1 MDFITTKAIQL
12 KSNAA
17 KADICVKPDFLYA
30 NVKDLVVRGGAF
42 YGFWKEDHWSTSIDD
57 LIISIDHDTTRSA
70 DKIRKE
76 KPGKEVIVS
85 YINEDDSGLRD
96 KLQRYMKRMPD
107 STARFNTKIMFAD
120 DNPVRED
127 YATTKLDYTPASGD
141 TKSFDK
147 LIDVLY
153 EPEEKEKIM
162 WFLGA
167 ALTNSMHD
175 IQKFMYLY
183 GAKGTGK
190 GTVIDIFKMLFQE
203 YYAEIDLAKLTSN
216 DPFGTEG
223 VQELP
228 LLVDPDSD
236 ISKITRD
243 TNLLK
248 LTAHEPLTVN
258 KKYMATYTVKFEGL
272 LITASNQRYKVGN
285 IDSGIN
291 RRAVVV
297 EPSNRKIAYSE
308 YKKLMAQI
316 KFELGAISYKAMQL
330 FEEKGPAYYE
340 NVTDVEMMEATD
352 YIFSF
357 VRENYVALGDPTTL
371 KRASELF
378 KLYLEDLGYDTK
390 GYKRRI
396 KNELQRYYKNYDR
409 QKRIDGEKINHVF
422 SGFKYD
428 DVFPDEREPK
438 IEHIPEVVLNSTES
452 KFDDAMQDCLAQYAN
467 KYETPKIAWDKCKTT
482 LKDLDTSELH
492 YVRLPDNLIVID
504 FDLKDSDGNKDR
516 KRNLQEAA
524 KFPSTYAEYSKSGSG
539 VHLHYIYDGDV
550 EKLSKLYKDNVEVK
564 VFTGKQS
571 LRRKLIKCNTKEIV
585 HISEGLPLKKE
596 EPKMYGEVSEMIW
609 TEKKM
614 RHSIKKCLRKEYHN
628 DTRSNIDFIKH
639 IFEEAESNGV
649 DYDLKDMKNDI
660 LVFASRS
667 THQAP
672 YCLKVANHIN
682 YSTIK
687 EEKDMQK
694 FQEGVKIYEDAQ
706 LVFFDIE
713 VYSNLLIVVWKHY
726 GSKEKTT
733 WFNPTQ
739 AQIEWLTQQP
749 LVGFNCRRY
758 DNHILYGKLVGE
770 DNAAMFAR
778 SQAIINNEGG
788 FSSGAYELSYADIYE
803 YAAGNHK
810 QSLKKWEIELGIL
823 HDEAEFPWGK
833 PLPESDWDRVAE
845 YCGHDVDATEA
856 VFKAI
861 YQDYVGRCILADL
874 SGLSVNSTTQQ
885 HAARFLFGDDPRP
898 QDKFVYTDL
907 SKEFPGYKY
916 SYGKSEYRGENP
928 SEGGY
933 IYSEPGVYKN
943 VAEIDIASMHP
954 TSLIELNYFGPYTQR
969 FSDLKQARVY
979 VKHGDFDKAGEMFNG
994 ALKPFL
1000 TDKDQATSLAFA
1012 LKIIINIVY
1021 GMTSAK
1027 FDNKFRHPK
1036 NDDNIVAKRGAL
1048 FMINL
1053 KHVVQE
1059 AGYDVAHIK
1068 TDSIKIPNVD
1078 DKIIKIIV
1086 DYGKQYGYNFE
1097 VEHVFDK
1104 FALVNKSVNIGHVED
1119 NPKWGKEANTWE
1131 AIGAQYAQ
1139 PYVFKT
1145 LFTKE
1150 PLFEKDYAIAK
1161 QVKSTIYLRK
1171 PNTDATQFVGKV
1183 AEVYASLDGYDLVR
1197 DNKDGKLSFVTG
1209 TKGHLWKLTRDYSG
1223 KEDIDMDY
1231 YIEVTKDAI
1240 NNVSK
1245 VAKEER
1251 DAYEFFGD
1259 LPDPYS
1265 DMLLPF

>member
-1 MDFITTKAIQL
+1 MDFIQINVKPL
-12 KSNAA
+12 VGNARQ
-17 KADICVKPDFLYA
+17 ADISIRPGFLYA
-30 NVKDLVVRGGAF
+30 NVKDLVVRGGFF

-57 LIISIDHDTTRSA
+57 MILTIDSDTRKAAGKYHTEHT
-70 DKIRKE
+70 DKRLAV
-76 KPGKEVIVS
+76 G

-96 KLQRYMKRMPD
+96 KLQKYMKRMPD
-107 STARFNTKIMFAD
+107 SDARFNTKIMFAD

-147 LIDVLY
+147 LVDTLY
-153 EPEEKEKIM
+153 DPSEKEKIM

-190 GTVIDIFKMLFQE
+190 GTIIDIFKMLFQE

-216 DPFGTEG
+216 DPFGTES

-258 KKYMATYTVKFEGL
+258 KKYMSTYTVKFEGL

-297 EPSNRKIAYSE
+297 EPSNRKIPYSE
-308 YKKLMAQI
+308 YKKLMAQV
-316 KFELGAISYKAMQL
+316 KFELGAIAHKAMKL

-340 NVTDVEMMEATD
+340 NSTDVEMMEATD

-371 KRASELF
+371 KRAGELF

-422 SGFKYD
+422 SGFKYE
-428 DVFPDEREPK
+428 DVFPDEREPR
-438 IEHIPEVVLNSTES
+438 IEQLPEIVMNSTES
-452 KFDDAMQDCLAQYAN
+452 KLDEYAADFPAQYATAN
-467 KYETPKIAWDKCKTT
+467 GTPKMPWDKVNTK
-482 LKDLDTSELH
+482 LKDLDTTELH
-492 YVRLPDNLIVID
+492 YVRVPENLIVID
-504 FDLKDSDGNKDR
+504 FDLKDADGEKDV

-524 KFPSTYAEYSKSGSG
+524 KFPSTYAEYSKSGNG

-550 EKLSKLYKDNVEVK
+550 EKLSRLYKDNVEIK
-564 VFTGKQS
+564 VFSGKQS
-571 LRRKLIKCNTKEIV
+571 LRRKLVKCNSKEIA

-596 EPKMYGEVSEMIW
+596 EPSMYSEVSEMIW

-614 RHSIKKCLRKEYHN
+614 RTTIKKCLKKEYHA

-639 IFEEAESNGV
+639 IFEEAEANGV
-649 DYDLKDMKNDI
+649 DYDLKDMRNDV

-667 THQAP
+667 SHQAP
-672 YCLKVANHIN
+672 YCLKVANRIN

-687 EEKDMQK
+687 EDKDMQK
-694 FQEGVKIYEDAQ
+694 FQEGTKIYEDAK

-713 VYSNLLIVVWKHY
+713 VYPNLLIVVWKKY
-726 GSKEKTT
+726 GDDTLTT

-739 AQIEWLTQQP
+739 AQVEWLTQQP

-758 DNHILYGKLVGE
+758 DNHILYGQMVGE
-770 DNAAMFAR
+770 DNAALFAR
-778 SQAIINNEGG
+778 SQAIVNNEGG

-810 QSLKKWEIELGIL
+810 QSLKKWEIQLGIL
-823 HDEAEFPWGK
+823 HDEAEFPWDE
-833 PLPESDWDRVAE
+833 PLDKSNWDRVAE
-845 YCGHDVDATEA
+845 YCGHDVKATEA
-856 VFKAI
+856 VFKEI
-861 YQDYVGRCILADL
+861 YQDYVARCILANL

-916 SYGKSEYRGENP
+916 SFGKSEYRGENP

-933 IYSEPGVYKN
+933 VYSEPGVYKN

-954 TSLIELNYFGPYTQR
+954 TSLIQLDYFGPYTQR
-969 FSDLKQARVY
+969 FADLKQARIY
-979 VKHGDFDKAGEMFNG
+979 IKHGDFESAGKMFNG
-994 ALKPFL
+994 AFKPYLKS
-1000 TDKDQATSLAFA
+1000 KEQAKSLAFA

-1053 KHVVQE
+1053 KHVVQD
-1059 AGYDVAHIK
+1059 AGYQVAHIK

-1078 DKIIKIIV
+1078 EKITKIII
-1086 DYGKQYGYNFE
+1086 DYGKKYGYNFE
-1097 VEHVFDK
+1097 VEHIFDK
-1104 FALVNKSVNIGHVED
+1104 FALVNKAVNIGHVED
-1119 NPKWGKEANTWE
+1119 NPKWGSEANTWE

-1139 PYVFKT
+1139 PFVYKT

-1150 PLFEKDYAIAK
+1150 PLVEKDYGIAK

-1171 PNTDATQFVGKV
+1171 PDTGSTEFVGKV

-1209 TKGHLWKLTRDYSG
+1209 TKGYLWKLMQDYSG
-1223 KEDIDMDY
+1223 KEDIDMNY
-1231 YIEVTKDAI
+1231 YIDVTKDAVE
-1240 NNVSK
+1240 NVKK
-1245 VAKEER
+1245 VAAEER
-1251 DAYEFFGD
+1251 DAYEFFGM
-1259 LPDPYS
+1259 LPEPYS